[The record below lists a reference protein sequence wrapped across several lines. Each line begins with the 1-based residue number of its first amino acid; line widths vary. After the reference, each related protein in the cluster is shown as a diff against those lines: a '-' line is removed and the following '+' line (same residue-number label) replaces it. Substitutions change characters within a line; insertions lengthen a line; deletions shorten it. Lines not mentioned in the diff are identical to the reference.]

1 MTDIILSMDKKVLV
15 VYYSQT
21 GQLGEIVNS
30 ICAPLKAEGDV
41 EVVYEILKPK
51 TPFPFPWTSDQFFQT
66 MPESVKGI
74 PCELEPL
81 TLKGNE
87 QFDLIIAAWQPWYL
101 SPSIPAHALFQHE
114 TIRKLMNGK
123 PVITVIGSRNMW
135 VLAQDVIKKYI
146 VSANARLVGN
156 IILRDKAPNLLGV
169 ISVIRWMFQG
179 KKDRY
184 LKIIPPA
191 GISDEDIKAAITFG
205 SIILKALKQGKYDML
220 QNELVA
226 QGAVDVQP
234 EVVMIEK
241 RGIVL
246 FRLWAGFILKK
257 GSYGSK
263 ARIVRVRMFKYYLL
277 AVLYLVSP
285 FASILYEIIRPFRSK
300 TIKKQI
306 SLYQSV

>member
-1 MTDIILSMDKKVLV
+1 MVKKVLV

-21 GQLGEIVNS
+21 GQLEEIVNS
-30 ICAPLKAEGDV
+30 IGAPLKAGGDV
-41 EVVYEILKPK
+41 EVIFEKIRPK
-51 TPFPFPWTSDQFFQT
+51 TPFPFPWTSDEFFQA

-81 TLKGNE
+81 TLKGDE

-135 VLAQDVIKKYI
+135 VMAQEVIKKYI

-184 LKIIPPA
+184 MKIIPPA
-191 GISDEDIKAAITFG
+191 GISDEDIRTSTEFG
-205 SIILKALKQGKYDML
+205 SVILTALKQGNYDSL
-220 QNELVA
+220 QKELVA
-226 QGAVDVQP
+226 KGAVEVQP

-246 FRLWAGFILKK
+246 FRLWAGFILRK

-277 AVLYLVSP
+277 TVLYLVSP
-285 FASILYEIIRPFRSK
+285 FASVLYEIIKPFRRK